1 MGTST
6 IHGGHE
12 KMQLGENIIKLVM
25 ITPAARV
32 LYFVVPVIFNMGNY
46 HLIFQSPQL
55 SSFILQ
61 EINNCIQ
68 LIPFSA
74 LVTFN
79 WSNAISYYKSTLTNF
94 QYHLKHIKYCHQ
106 LVNILLLIIGKYFPS
121 YNVCTP

>member
-55 SSFILQ
+55 SSFIL
-61 EINNCIQ
+61 
-68 LIPFSA
+68 
-74 LVTFN
+74 
-79 WSNAISYYKSTLTNF
+79 
-94 QYHLKHIKYCHQ
+94 
-106 LVNILLLIIGKYFPS
+106 
-121 YNVCTP
+121 